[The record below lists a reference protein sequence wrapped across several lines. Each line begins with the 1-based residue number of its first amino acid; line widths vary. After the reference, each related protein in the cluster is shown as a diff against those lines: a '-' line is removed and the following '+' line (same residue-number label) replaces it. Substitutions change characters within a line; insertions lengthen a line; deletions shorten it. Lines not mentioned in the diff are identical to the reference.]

1 MQIVH
6 TGSKDGG
13 FRRVNENAHERRCKG
28 AHQHTDDDAERRT
41 AQPCTADALAD
52 AVGLARAVVLRHIG
66 GKGIAEVLHRH
77 VGKGVDLDC
86 RRKSRHD
93 HGAEAVD
100 QPLYHE
106 DAEIHDGLLHAGHH
120 RKVQDGGKVLFVPP
134 AVLFFRAELR
144 ELFQGVQSD
153 ADAGHELREGGG
165 CRGPPHAPVPHQHAH
180 QIQDHIEHCRHGQ
193 EQQRDHGVTDGPQ
206 EVCKVVIQKGG
217 RDAQKN
223 DAEIFLH
230 QEDELFRHTQY
241 PQDAIQPQVHQH
253 IERHRHARD
262 EHEGLEHALPHAGL
276 FPAAVLHGDGCA
288 AAHAQPQQD
297 GGEKGHEG
305 VGRAHRRQRI
315 RAEKASHHPGVGDV
329 VHLLQQVAEHQ
340 RQSKQQDA
348 LCNGAF
354 GKTALHGSAILLL
367 VDRIMRLMRQIG
379 LTAGPEV
386 FPRMI
391 RRVDPCCRRQ

>member
-1 MQIVH
+1 MV
-6 TGSKDGG
+6 
-13 FRRVNENAHERRCKG
+13 
-28 AHQHTDDDAERRT
+28 
-41 AQPCTADALAD
+41 
-52 AVGLARAVVLRHIG
+52 ARFCLS
-66 GKGIAEVLHRH
+66 HRQSSFF
-77 VGKGVDLDC
+77 GQSCGN
-86 RRKSRHD
+86 
-93 HGAEAVD
+93 
-100 QPLYHE
+100 
-106 DAEIHDGLLHAGHH
+106 
-120 RKVQDGGKVLFVPP
+120 
-134 AVLFFRAELR
+134 FFRVYSPMPMA
-144 ELFQGVQSD
+144 
-153 ADAGHELREGGG
+153 AGHELREGGG
-165 CRGPPHAPVPHQHAH
+165 GRGPLHAPVQHQHAH
-180 QIQDHIEHCRHGQ
+180 QVQDHIEHCRHSQ
-193 EQQRDHGVTDGPQ
+193 EQQRDHGVADGPQ
-206 EVCKVVIQKGG
+206 KVCKVGIQKGG
-217 RDAQKN
+217 RDTQKN

-230 QEDELFRHTQY
+230 QRDDLLRY
-241 PQDAIQPQVHQH
+241 PQHPQNAAQPQVHQH

-276 FPAAVLHGDGCA
+276 FPASVLHGDGCA

-315 RAEKASHHPGVGDV
+315 RAEEAPHHPGIGDV

-354 GKTALHGSAILLL
+354 GKTALHGSAILLF

-391 RRVDPCCRRQ
+391 RRVDSCCRRQ